1 VTAPTDIAALY
12 ATNTWRRLRRRH
24 IEAHPL
30 CQVCLESEIVEVATV
45 VHHQNRHD
53 GDPAIF
59 FNPDELVSV
68 CRRHQEAARAAKG
81 L

>member
-1 VTAPTDIAALY
+1 
-12 ATNTWRRLRRRH
+12 
-24 IEAHPL
+24 
-30 CQVCLESEIVEVATV
+30 LESEIVEVATV